1 VAFGISLFFSQ
12 QLRPL
17 HQRSCLAPCLFLRSF
32 RRRSGS
38 FGSIP
43 CRRTRLQRIRLGKPS
58 GSNSQHVFNALQTI
72 CRPGTS
78 SITSRTSPTSRRG
91 ARCLRGLFGSCDVLY
106 LSPAAESSSAS
117 GSTTVS
123 SGSRAYA
130 GETSRQGGTV
140 HAGTPQSTEH
150 VGSRPTAGRGSTM
163 RDADCLAFWGCLRLG
178 ALIPKREEKKRQ
190 CLRLQNLEVRG
201 TSIIA
206 TVHISKTIQFGERQH
221 RIEVPAQSDQLL
233 CPLRALTRW
242 ISALQRPSSQTP
254 IVRAVHDQ
262 SYNAVSFAIPDP
274 GESHRPFNQPS
285 LGSLVPSGLRSSGI
299 RSQCA
304 NMASDASRRL
314 EDSGSG
320 HVVCRGRAHSKP
332 TGRPVE
338 PRPVREGWF
347 PPD

>member
-1 VAFGISLFFSQ
+1 VDFLGRATSFTS
-12 QLRPL
+12 PL
-17 HQRSCLAPCLFLRSF
+17 LPNPVQHPEVQLFLR
-32 RRRSGS
+32 GVA
-38 FGSIP
+38 
-43 CRRTRLQRIRLGKPS
+43 RTLGKQVDKAEPCTLEHLKAL
-58 GSNSQHVFNALQTI
+58 NMWALSQLQ
-72 CRPGTS
+72 
-78 SITSRTSPTSRRG
+78 
-91 ARCLRGLFGSCDVLY
+91 DVEAQCVTLI
-106 LSPAAESSSAS
+106 A
-117 GSTTVS
+117 T
-123 SGSRAYA
+123 
-130 GETSRQGGTV
+130 
-140 HAGTPQSTEH
+140 
-150 VGSRPTAGRGSTM
+150 
-163 RDADCLAFWGCLRLG
+163 LAFWGCLRLG

-233 CPLRALTRW
+233 CPLESIDALDLRLATP
-242 ISALQRPSSQTP
+242 IIPDP

-274 GESHRPFNQPS
+274 CESHCPFNQPS